1 MPTKLLLIEDQATL
15 RENIAELISL
25 HGYQITT
32 AGDGR
37 QGITQA
43 LLDPPDLIICD
54 VMMPQLNGYEV
65 LEIVRATPV
74 LVRTPFIF
82 LTAKADRTDLRVGM
96 NLGADDYLTK
106 PFLITDL
113 LAAIEGRLL
122 HKHQWLNSEKPLTS
136 YLTSIQ
142 GYNDRGSMMLST
154 DACFY
159 FFTQN
164 RSYHVLHPLGTFRIN
179 KNIEKLVTQ
188 LNPLQFFRVNR
199 NAIIHRSTVH
209 CYAYWQDGKYC
220 LTLLAGR
227 QSSEV
232 ILPRARYRSF
242 LTWLQSGAGK
252 P

>member
-25 HGYQITT
+25 HGYQVAT

-37 QGITQA
+37 QGIAQA
-43 LLDPPDLIICD
+43 MLDPPDLIICD
-54 VMMPQLNGYEV
+54 IMMPQLNGYEV
-65 LEIVRATPV
+65 LEIVRATPT

-82 LTAKADRTDLRVGM
+82 LTAKADRTDFRQGM

-106 PFLITDL
+106 PLLINDL
-113 LAAIEGRLL
+113 LAAIEGRLQ
-122 HKHQWLNSEKPLTS
+122 HKHQWMISEKPLAS

-142 GYNDRGSMMLST
+142 GHNDRGSMMLNT
-154 DACFY
+154 DACFC
-159 FFTQN
+159 FFIRN
-164 RSYHVLHPLGTFRIN
+164 RSYHVLHPSGTFRIN
-179 KNIEKLVTQ
+179 VNIEKLITQ
-188 LNPLQFFRVNR
+188 LNPRQFFRVNR
-199 NAIIHRSTVH
+199 NAIIHRSTVK

-220 LTLLAGR
+220 LSLLIGG
-227 QSSEV
+227 QVSEV